1 MAFSSQSSQWGSTPR
16 FYPPT
21 PSVTGLTVR
30 KPATQQF
37 QAPSVYGG
45 AGGYGTRIS
54 TSTNYRQG
62 FGGKFSNNFQLNL
75 TGNDE
80 LLTGNEKTTMQNLND
95 RLASYLEKV
104 RSLERANSQ
113 IEKQIREYYEKNTS
127 DISHDHSPYFK
138 IIEEL
143 QNKIGVAQLENARL
157 VLQIDNAKL
166 AADDFRLKFENEH
179 LLLQNV
185 QNDINGLFRVR
196 DDLTLT
202 KSDLESQIESM
213 NEELVFLKKNHEEE
227 VDRLRKQVGGSVNV
241 EVDAAPGIDLATI
254 MENMR
259 LQYEGMAEKNREEA
273 KERFEKQIDELNQ
286 EVAIN
291 TEQLQN
297 QKTEITERRQT
308 FQGLELELQ
317 SHLNMKKS
325 LEDTLAETEAHYS
338 YQLAQIQEAAA
349 NVEAQLRQIRAD
361 MAGQNNEYSILLDI
375 KTRLEMEI
383 ATYRRLLEGE
393 DSGHFQVDIATAEAE
408 KELSKIKKIKTIVE
422 EVVDGKVVSSEVKEI
437 EEKI

>member
-1 MAFSSQSSQWGSTPR
+1 MAFSNQSFRRGSSSH
-16 FYPPT
+16 FYPPA
-21 PSVTGLTVR
+21 PSVSGLTVR
-30 KPATQQF
+30 KTAIQKF

-54 TSTNYRQG
+54 ASTNYGQG
-62 FGGKFSNNFQLNL
+62 FGGKFGNNFQLSI

-80 LLTGNEKTTMQNLND
+80 LLTGNEKTAMQNLND

-104 RSLERANSQ
+104 RSLEKANSQ
-113 IEKQIREYYEKNTS
+113 IEKQIKEYYEKNTS
-127 DISHDHSPYFK
+127 DLRHDHSPYFK

-166 AADDFRLKFENEH
+166 AADDFRVKFENEH
-179 LLLQNV
+179 LLLQSV
-185 QNDINGLFRVR
+185 QNDITGLLRVR

-202 KSDLESQIESM
+202 KSDLESQIESV
-213 NEELVFLKKNHEEE
+213 NEEIVFLKKNHEEE
-227 VDRLRKQVGGSVNV
+227 VYRLSKQVGGSVNV
-241 EVDAAPGIDLATI
+241 EVDAAPGINLATI

-259 LQYEGMAEKNREEA
+259 RQYEEMADKNREEA
-273 KERFEKQIDELNQ
+273 KQRFEKQTEELNQ

-297 QKTEITERRQT
+297 QRREIVERRQT

-325 LEDTLAETEAHYS
+325 LEDTLAETEARYS
-338 YQLAQIQEAAA
+338 YQLAQIQEAVA
-349 NVEAQLRQIRAD
+349 NLEAQLRQIRAD
-361 MAGQNNEYSILLDI
+361 MAGQSNEYSILLDI

-393 DSGHFQVDIATAEAE
+393 DSG
-408 KELSKIKKIKTIVE
+408 
-422 EVVDGKVVSSEVKEI
+422 
-437 EEKI
+437 